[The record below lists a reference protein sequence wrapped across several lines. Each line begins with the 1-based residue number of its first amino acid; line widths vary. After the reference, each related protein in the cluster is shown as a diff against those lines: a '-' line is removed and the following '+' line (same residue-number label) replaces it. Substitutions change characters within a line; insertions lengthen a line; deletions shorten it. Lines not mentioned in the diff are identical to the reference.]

1 MRILLVEDE
10 KLLARAL
17 AEVLRRNN
25 YAVDLAYDGEKGLYL
40 ALTGVHDIIVLDIML
55 PLRDGLSVLGELR
68 ASGCTTP
75 VLMLTALGQTA
86 DKVRGLD
93 AGADDYLAKPFHSD
107 ELLARLRAL
116 GRRREEL
123 APLGRITRGGTSFD
137 PRTLLVEYEGR
148 RQPLTR
154 KEAQLLELLL
164 ANVGAVVSNRKIQ
177 EKLWGFETT
186 ATDNRVEVQLSLLR
200 KKLASLGSTMRVRTV
215 RGMGYMLDFDDAI
228 DAEGAIDASDAT
240 DSGSPLGPGGAIASK
255 AVTDAEGE
263 DV

>member
-17 AEVLRRNN
+17 AEILRRNN
-25 YAVDLAYDGEKGLYL
+25 YAVDLAYDGEEGLYL
-40 ALTGVHDIIVLDIML
+40 ALSGVHDIIVLDIML

-75 VLMLTALGQTA
+75 VLLLTALGQTT

-93 AGADDYLAKPFHSD
+93 AGADDYLSKPFHSQ

-123 APLGRITRGGTSFD
+123 PHAGRIVRGDISFD
-137 PRTLLVEYEGR
+137 PHALVVECGER
-148 RQPLTR
+148 RCILTR
-154 KEAQLLELLL
+154 KESQLLEMLV
-164 ANVGAVVSNRKIQ
+164 ANANAVVPKSRIR

-186 ATDNRVEVQLSLLR
+186 ATPNRVEIQVSLLR
-200 KKLASLGSTMRVRTV
+200 KKLASLGSAVSVRTV
-215 RGMGYMLDFDDAI
+215 RGMGYLLDMGTAG
-228 DAEGAIDASDAT
+228 ACCEGAGREAAGVGREAADGQGA
-240 DSGSPLGPGGAIASK
+240 GGA
-255 AVTDAEGE
+255 